1 MSARRL
7 PWLLA
12 ALAVTAVWSAI
23 GGQAEHDPA
32 LSAAALDGLA
42 TERLPT
48 IRALIERQASP
59 DAVLD
64 PFALSAP
71 ASPAPPPP
79 QGAVP
84 PAPTFEPPPP
94 LAWRYIGKQQDD
106 ESVWTVFLAHGPR
119 TQIVRVGDTLD
130 DTYRVAAI
138 APPTLTLQ
146 HLKNKTNRTLDIGAA
161 RE

>member
-1 MSARRL
+1 MSTRRL
-7 PWLLA
+7 PWLLT
-12 ALAVTAVWSAI
+12 ALAATAVWSAI

-48 IRALIERQASP
+48 IRALIERQAAP
-59 DAVLD
+59 GTALD
-64 PFALSAP
+64 PFALP
-71 ASPAPPPP
+71 VQDTPPRSP

-84 PAPTFEPPPP
+84 PAPTFSPP
-94 LAWRYIGKQQDD
+94 LAWRYIGKQQEE
-106 ESVWTVFLAHGPR
+106 ESGWSVFLAHGAR
-119 TQIVRVGDTLD
+119 TQVVRVGDTLD